1 MQLTMKGGSIMLKLR
16 YFSIFGLI
24 VLLALCFAAKDVR
37 AEVGVT
43 DSTILVGCS
52 NSFSGP
58 LVYPGTQLVNNGLE
72 AYIGY
77 INAQGGVNGRQI
89 LTQYYDDGYKPQN
102 AVANTKRLVEQDK
115 VFAILASQGTGPVM
129 ATVKYLTQNK
139 VPLLFP
145 FQGVPISGQKT
156 VFTSFTPYP
165 NQSEL
170 VVTWLVK
177 VKGFKRIGILYQDDN
192 YGYTFRD
199 PGQKALQKLGLKW
212 AAAESYKRGAKDLS
226 AQVAKLRQANLD
238 ACLLVATPPPGATF
252 LREAHKQGWTGT
264 KIISSGPLTDEKYIN
279 LSGGVGEG
287 VWGLSLW
294 PDPVHSQD
302 PAVAEYRKIV
312 DQYGKD
318 RDKTPNRYSLYGY
331 FFAKLFVEGLKK
343 AGQNVTRESY
353 ISALEGIKN
362 WESGIAPPVSFSTT
376 DHLAQNSGFMVEV
389 QQGVF
394 RSISDW
400 LMLQEGTL
408 VPLKQ

>member
-1 MQLTMKGGSIMLKLR
+1 MQKFR
-16 YFSIFGLI
+16 YVSTFGLV
-24 VLLALCFAAKDVR
+24 VLVALCFAANDAK
-37 AEVGVT
+37 AEMGVT
-43 DSTILVGCS
+43 DDSILVGCS

-72 AYIGY
+72 SYIGY
-77 INAQGGVNGRQI
+77 VNAQGGVNGRKI

-115 VFAILASQGTGPVM
+115 VFAILSSQGTAPVG

-145 FQGVPISGQKT
+145 FWGESTPGQRYI
-156 VFTSFTPYP
+156 FNSFTRYP
-165 NQSEL
+165 SQSEL

-199 PGQKALQKLGLKW
+199 PGQEALKKLGLKW
-212 AAAESYKRGAKDLS
+212 SAAESYKRGAKDLS
-226 AQVAKLRQANLD
+226 AQVAKLRKANLD

-252 LREAHKQGWTGT
+252 LKEAHKQGWKET

-294 PDPVHSQD
+294 PDPVHSED
-302 PAVAEYRKIV
+302 PALVEYRKIV

-318 RDKTPNRYSLYGY
+318 RDKTPNRYSLFGY
-331 FFAKLFVEGLKK
+331 FYAKLFVEGLKR
-343 AGQNVTRESY
+343 AGKDVTRESY
-353 ISALEGIKN
+353 IAALEGIKDWQN
-362 WESGIAPPVSFSTT
+362 GMIPAVSFSESN
-376 DHLAQNSGFMVEV
+376 HLAQNSGFMVEV
-389 QQGVF
+389 QKSVF
-394 RSISDW
+394 RPISDW
-400 LMLQEGTL
+400 LTLKEGTL

>member
-1 MQLTMKGGSIMLKLR
+1 MQKLR
-16 YFSIFGLI
+16 YLSTFGLI
-24 VLLALCFAAKDVR
+24 VLIALFFAVAANDAN

-43 DSTILVGCS
+43 DTSILVGCS

-77 INAQGGVNGRQI
+77 VNAQGGINGRKI

-102 AVANTKRLVEQDK
+102 AVGNTKRLVEQDK

-145 FQGVPISGQKT
+145 FQGAPLSGQKT
-156 VFTSFTPYP
+156 IFTSFTPYP

-177 VKGFKRIGILYQDDN
+177 VKGFKRIGILYQDDT

-199 PGQKALQKLGLKW
+199 PAKKTLAKYGLKLI
-212 AAAESYKRGAKDLS
+212 AAESYKRGAKDLS
-226 AQVAKLRQANLD
+226 AQVAKLRKANLD
-238 ACLLVATPPPGATF
+238 AVLLVATPPPGATF
-252 LREAHKQGWTGT
+252 LKEAHKQGWKNT

-312 DQYGKD
+312 DKYGKD

-331 FFAKLFVEGLKK
+331 FYAKLFVEGLKR
-343 AGQNVTRESY
+343 AGKNVTRESY
-353 ISALEGIKN
+353 IAALESIKDWQN
-362 WESGIAPPVSFSTT
+362 GLIPPVSFSAT
-376 DHLAQNSGFMVEV
+376 DHLPQNSGYMVEV
-389 QQGVF
+389 QRSVF
-394 RSISDW
+394 RPISGW
-400 LMLQEGTL
+400 LTLKDGTL
-408 VPLKQ
+408 TPLKQ

>member
-1 MQLTMKGGSIMLKLR
+1 MYRIEKISVAG
-16 YFSIFGLI
+16 IF
-24 VLLALCFAAKDVR
+24 LLLFFIAAGTGAH

-43 DSTILVGCS
+43 DDSILVGCS

-72 AYIGY
+72 AYFGY
-77 INAQGGVNGRQI
+77 VNDRGGVHGRKI

-115 VFAILASQGTGPVM
+115 VFAIVSSQGTGAVM
-129 ATVKYLTQNK
+129 ATVKYLTKNK
-139 VPLLFP
+139 VPLIFP

-156 VFTSFTPYP
+156 IFTSFTPYT

-177 VKGFKRIGILYQDDN
+177 VKGFKRIGILYQDDK

-199 PGQKALQKLGLKW
+199 PAKKTLAKFGLKL
-212 AAAESYKRGAKDLS
+212 AAAESYKRGATDLS

-238 ACLLVATPPPGATF
+238 ACLLVATPPPGAAF
-252 LREAHKQGWTGT
+252 LREAHKQGWKET

-287 VWGLSLW
+287 IWGLSLW
-294 PDPVHSQD
+294 PDPVNSND
-302 PAVAEYRKIV
+302 PAVVEYREIMEK
-312 DQYGKD
+312 YGKD

-331 FFAKLFVEGLKK
+331 YYAKLFVAGLQR
-343 AGQNVTRESY
+343 AGKDLTRESY
-353 ISALEGIKN
+353 IAALEGIKD
-362 WESGIAPPVSFSTT
+362 WENGITPPVSFSAT
-376 DHLAQNSGFMVEV
+376 DHLAQDSGFMVEV
-389 QQGVF
+389 QKGVF
-394 RSISDW
+394 RPISGW
-400 LMLQEGTL
+400 ITL
-408 VPLKQ
+408 KKGVLTPLD

>member
-1 MQLTMKGGSIMLKLR
+1 MNRISKLSVLGILLFL
-16 YFSIFGLI
+16 FSIATATGLY
-24 VLLALCFAAKDVR
+24 

-43 DSTILVGCS
+43 DDSILVGCS

-72 AYIGY
+72 GY
-77 INAQGGVNGRQI
+77 FGYVNDRGGVHGRKI

-115 VFAILASQGTGPVM
+115 VFAIVSSQGTGPVM

-139 VPLLFP
+139 VPLIFP

-156 VFTSFTPYP
+156 IFTSFTPYD

-177 VKGFKRIGILYQDDN
+177 IKGFKRIGILYQDDK

-199 PGQKALQKLGLKW
+199 PAQKTLAKFGLKLI
-212 AAAESYKRGAKDLS
+212 AAESYKRGATDLS

-238 ACLLVATPPPGATF
+238 ACLLVATPPPGAAF
-252 LREAHKQGWTGT
+252 LREAHKQGWQGT

-287 VWGLSLW
+287 IWGLSLW
-294 PDPVHSQD
+294 PDPVNSND
-302 PAVAEYRKIV
+302 PAVVEYREIMDK
-312 DQYGKD
+312 YGKD

-331 FFAKLFVEGLKK
+331 YYAKLFVAGLQR
-343 AGQNVTRESY
+343 AGRDLTRESY
-353 ISALEGIKN
+353 IAALEGIKG
-362 WESGIAPPVSFSTT
+362 WENGITPPVSFSAN
-376 DHLAQNSGFMVEV
+376 DHLAQDSGFMVEV
-389 QQGVF
+389 QKGVF
-394 RSISDW
+394 RPISGW
-400 LMLQEGTL
+400 ITL
-408 VPLKQ
+408 KNGVLTPLD

>member
-1 MQLTMKGGSIMLKLR
+1 MQKCR

-24 VLLALCFAAKDVR
+24 VLVALGFAANDVK

-43 DSTILVGCS
+43 DNSVLVGCS

-72 AYIGY
+72 SYIGY
-77 INAQGGVNGRQI
+77 VNAQGGVNGRKI
-89 LTQYYDDGYKPQN
+89 KTQYYDDGYKPQN
-102 AVANTKRLVEQDK
+102 AVGNTKRLVEQDK

-145 FQGVPISGQKT
+145 FQGAPISGQKT
-156 VFTSFTPYP
+156 IFSSFTPYP

-177 VKGFKRIGILYQDDN
+177 VKGYKRIGILYQDDA
-192 YGYTFRD
+192 YGSAFKN
-199 PGQKALQKLGLKW
+199 PGQKTLQKLGLKW
-212 AAAESYKRGAKDLS
+212 AAAESYKRGVKDLS
-226 AQVAKLRQANLD
+226 AQVAKLRKANLD
-238 ACLLVATPPPGATF
+238 AVLLVATPPPGATF
-252 LREAHKQGWTGT
+252 LKEAHKQGWKDT

-294 PDPVHSQD
+294 PDPVHSKD

-312 DQYGKD
+312 DKYGKD

-331 FFAKLFVEGLKK
+331 FFAKLFVEGLER
-343 AGQNVTRESY
+343 AGRNLTRNSY
-353 ISALEGIKN
+353 IAALEGIKN
-362 WESGIAPPVSFSTT
+362 WESGIAPAVSFSAS

-389 QQGVF
+389 QQSVF
-394 RSISDW
+394 RPISGW
-400 LMLQEGTL
+400 LTVKDGTL

>member
-1 MQLTMKGGSIMLKLR
+1 MKGDFIMQKFR
-16 YFSIFGLI
+16 YLSTFGLI
-24 VLLALCFAAKDVR
+24 VLIALFFAVNDVK

-43 DSTILVGCS
+43 DNSILVGCS

-77 INAQGGVNGRQI
+77 INAQGGVNGRKI
-89 LTQYYDDGYKPQN
+89 KTQYYDDGYKPQN
-102 AVANTKRLVEQDK
+102 AVGNTKRLVEQDK

-156 VFTSFTPYP
+156 IFTSFTPYP

-170 VVTWLVK
+170 VVNWLVK
-177 VKGFKRIGILYQDDN
+177 VKGFKRIGILYQDDK

-199 PGQKALQKLGLKW
+199 PGQKALQKFGLKW
-212 AAAESYKRGAKDLS
+212 AGAESYKRGAKDLS
-226 AQVAKLRQANLD
+226 AQVAKLRKANLD

-252 LREAHKQGWTGT
+252 LKEAHKQGWKDT

-294 PDPVHSQD
+294 PDPVHAKD

-312 DQYGKD
+312 DRYGKD

-343 AGQNVTRESY
+343 TGNNVTRESY
-353 ISALEGIKN
+353 IAALEGIKD
-362 WESGIAPPVSFSTT
+362 WENGIVPPVSFSRT
-376 DHLAQNSGFMVEV
+376 DHLTQNSGFMVEV
-389 QQGVF
+389 QKSVF
-394 RSISDW
+394 RPISVW
-400 LMLQEGTL
+400 LTVKEGTL

>member
-1 MQLTMKGGSIMLKLR
+1 MQKFKYLST
-16 YFSIFGLI
+16 FGLI
-24 VLLALCFAAKDVR
+24 VLIALCFAVAVNDVN

-43 DSTILVGCS
+43 DNSILVGCS

-77 INAQGGVNGRQI
+77 INAQGGVNGRKI

-102 AVANTKRLVEQDK
+102 AVGNTKRLVEQDK

-145 FQGVPISGQKT
+145 FQGVPLSGQKT
-156 VFTSFTPYP
+156 IFTSFTPYP

-177 VKGFKRIGILYQDDN
+177 IKGFKRIGMLYQDDK

-199 PGQKALQKLGLKW
+199 PAKKTLAKYGLKLV
-212 AAAESYKRGAKDLS
+212 AAESYKRGAKDLS
-226 AQVAKLRQANLD
+226 AQVAKLRKANLD
-238 ACLLVATPPPGATF
+238 AVLLVATPPPGATF
-252 LREAHKQGWTGT
+252 LKEAHKQGWKNT

-302 PAVAEYRKIV
+302 PAVIEYRKIV
-312 DQYGKD
+312 DKYGKD
-318 RDKTPNRYSLYGY
+318 RDKTPNRYSLYGHFY
-331 FFAKLFVEGLKK
+331 AKLFVEGLKR
-343 AGQNVTRESY
+343 AGKNVTRESY
-353 ISALEGIKN
+353 IAALEGIKDWQN
-362 WESGIAPPVSFSTT
+362 GMIPPVSFSGS
-376 DHLAQNSGFMVEV
+376 DHLSQNSGFMVEV
-389 QQGVF
+389 QRSVF
-394 RSISDW
+394 RPISGW
-400 LMLQEGTL
+400 LMLKEGTL
-408 VPLKQ
+408 TPLKQ

>member
-1 MQLTMKGGSIMLKLR
+1 MQKFKYLST
-16 YFSIFGLI
+16 FGLI
-24 VLLALCFAAKDVR
+24 VLIALCFAVAVNDVN

-43 DSTILVGCS
+43 DNSILVGCS

-77 INAQGGVNGRQI
+77 INAQGGVNGRKI

-102 AVANTKRLVEQDK
+102 AVGNTKRLVEQDK

-145 FQGVPISGQKT
+145 FQGVPLSGQKT
-156 VFTSFTPYP
+156 IFTSFTPYP

-177 VKGFKRIGILYQDDN
+177 IKGFKRIGMLYQDDK

-199 PGQKALQKLGLKW
+199 PAKKTLAKYGLKLV
-212 AAAESYKRGAKDLS
+212 AAESYKRGAKDLS
-226 AQVAKLRQANLD
+226 AQVAKLRKANLD
-238 ACLLVATPPPGATF
+238 AVLLVATPPPGATF
-252 LREAHKQGWTGT
+252 LKEAHKQGWKNT

-302 PAVAEYRKIV
+302 PAVIEYRKIV
-312 DQYGKD
+312 DKYGKD
-318 RDKTPNRYSLYGY
+318 RDKTPNRYSLYGHFY
-331 FFAKLFVEGLKK
+331 AKLFVEGLKR
-343 AGQNVTRESY
+343 AGKNVTRESY
-353 ISALEGIKN
+353 IAALEGIKDWQN
-362 WESGIAPPVSFSTT
+362 GMIPPVSFSGS
-376 DHLAQNSGFMVEV
+376 DHLTQNSGFMVEV
-389 QQGVF
+389 QRSVF
-394 RSISDW
+394 RPISGW
-400 LMLQEGTL
+400 LMLKEGALT
-408 VPLKQ
+408 PLKQ

>member
-1 MQLTMKGGSIMLKLR
+1 MSGFI
-16 YFSIFGLI
+16 
-24 VLLALCFAAKDVR
+24 LLLLLFFTGNAIS

-43 DSTILVGCS
+43 DDSVLVGCS

-72 AYIGY
+72 GYIGY
-77 INAQGGVNGRQI
+77 INAQGGVNGRKI

-115 VFAILASQGTGPVM
+115 VFAVLSSQGTGAVM

-145 FQGVPISGQKT
+145 FQGVPITGQKT
-156 VFTSFTPYP
+156 IFTSFTPYS

-170 VVTWLVK
+170 TITWLVK
-177 VKGFKRIGILYQDDN
+177 VKGFKRIGILYQDDS

-199 PGQKALQKLGLKW
+199 PGRKMLAKFGLKW
-212 AAAESYKRGAKDLS
+212 AAAESYKRGAVDLS

-238 ACLLVATPPPGATF
+238 ACLLVATPPPGAAF
-252 LREAHKQGWTGT
+252 LKEVHKQGWKDT

-294 PDPVHSQD
+294 PDPVNSQD
-302 PAVAEYRKIV
+302 PAVREYREIV
-312 DQYGKD
+312 EKYGKD
-318 RDKTPNRYSLYGY
+318 RDKTPNRYSLFGY
-331 FFAKLFVEGLKK
+331 YYAKLFVEGLKR
-343 AGQNVTRESY
+343 AGKNLTRESY
-353 ISALEGIKN
+353 ITALEGIKD
-362 WESGIAPPVSFSTT
+362 WESGITPPVSFSAT
-376 DHLAQNSGFMVEV
+376 DHLAQDSGFMVEV
-389 QQGVF
+389 QQGIF
-394 RSISDW
+394 RPISGW
-400 LMLQEGTL
+400 MTLQEGTL

>member
-1 MQLTMKGGSIMLKLR
+1 MFKSTGKLLTTGLMLL
-16 YFSIFGLI
+16 L
-24 VLLALCFAAKDVR
+24 VLFFTANSLN

-43 DSTILVGCS
+43 DDSILVGCS

-77 INAQGGVNGRQI
+77 INAQGGVNGRKI

-115 VFAILASQGTGPVM
+115 VFAILSSQGTGAVM

-145 FQGVPISGQKT
+145 FQGAPISGQKT
-156 VFTSFTPYP
+156 IFTSFTPYP

-177 VKGFKRIGILYQDDN
+177 IKGFKRIGILYQDDK

-199 PGQKALQKLGLKW
+199 PANKTLAGYGSKL

-226 AQVAKLRQANLD
+226 AQVAKLKKANLD
-238 ACLLVATPPPGATF
+238 AVLLVATPGPGATF
-252 LREAHKQGWTGT
+252 LREAHKQGWKDTRF
-264 KIISSGPLTDEKYIN
+264 ISSGPLTDEKYIN

-294 PDPVHSQD
+294 PDPVNSKD
-302 PAVAEYRKIV
+302 PAVVEYREIMQ
-312 DQYGKD
+312 QYGKD
-318 RDKTPNRYSLYGY
+318 RDKTPNRYSLFGY
-331 FFAKLFVEGLKK
+331 FYAKLFVEGLKR
-343 AGQNVTRESY
+343 AGRNLTRESF
-353 ISALEGIKN
+353 IAALEEIKEWDNGI
-362 WESGIAPPVSFSTT
+362 IPPVSFSGA
-376 DHLAQNSGFMVEV
+376 DHVAQNSGFMVEV
-389 QQGVF
+389 QNGVF
-394 RSISDW
+394 RPISVW
-400 LMLQEGTL
+400 MTL
-408 VPLKQ
+408 KGNTIVPLK